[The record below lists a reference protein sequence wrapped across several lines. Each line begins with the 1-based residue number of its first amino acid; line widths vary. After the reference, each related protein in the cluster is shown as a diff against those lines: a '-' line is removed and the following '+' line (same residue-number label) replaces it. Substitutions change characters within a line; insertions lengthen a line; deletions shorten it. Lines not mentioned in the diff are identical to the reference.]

1 MADAPTSSV
10 ANEQP
15 PGKKRKKAYDPN
27 QRAMMS
33 AVQERNA
40 EAAWRS
46 YGEGDK
52 NRIVRPG
59 ILKAMVTLFLGAAPT
74 W

>member
-1 MADAPTSSV
+1 
-10 ANEQP
+10 
-15 PGKKRKKAYDPN
+15 
-27 QRAMMS
+27 MS

-52 NRIVRPG
+52 NRIVQPG

-74 W
+74 